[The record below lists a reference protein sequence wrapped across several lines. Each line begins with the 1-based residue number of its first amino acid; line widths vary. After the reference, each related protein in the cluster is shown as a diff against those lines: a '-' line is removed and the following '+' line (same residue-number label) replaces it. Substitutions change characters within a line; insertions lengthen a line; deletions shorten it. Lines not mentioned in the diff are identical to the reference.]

1 MWACLCRM
9 RRSFQSAGFS
19 LWTCLFLTFATAW
32 RFRLA
37 VSATFV
43 ALYWSRP
50 STCPPSS
57 YGPSSKPHSSACF
70 PSKSFP
76 SQTPDSFLSHWSG
89 FSTCQSNLSCLQ
101 HVLLF
106 TALVL
111 TVLLHSLLEFF
122 LMTLFSS
129 SVILWAL
136 YAIIPLMQ
144 LWLRSF
150 AWWPCSLK
158 VPRKR

>member
-1 MWACLCRM
+1 
-9 RRSFQSAGFS
+9 
-19 LWTCLFLTFATAW
+19 
-32 RFRLA
+32 
-37 VSATFV
+37 
-43 ALYWSRP
+43 
-50 STCPPSS
+50 
-57 YGPSSKPHSSACF
+57 
-70 PSKSFP
+70 
-76 SQTPDSFLSHWSG
+76 
-89 FSTCQSNLSCLQ
+89 
-101 HVLLF
+101 LLF
-106 TALVL
+106 TAWVL
-111 TVLLHSLLEFF
+111 TVLLHSLIVFF